1 MQIDLLQ
8 ILERLGRN
16 DTNTSKHMYDV
27 LDKCIRRTQN
37 ICTFLFYLIDM
48 HFNKGI
54 LQQCIVTIANIY
66 PH

>member
-1 MQIDLLQ
+1 
-8 ILERLGRN
+8 
-16 DTNTSKHMYDV
+16 MYLINV
-27 LDKCIRRTQN
+27 SEGHKIYV
-37 ICTFLFYLIDM
+37 LFYYLFVDM